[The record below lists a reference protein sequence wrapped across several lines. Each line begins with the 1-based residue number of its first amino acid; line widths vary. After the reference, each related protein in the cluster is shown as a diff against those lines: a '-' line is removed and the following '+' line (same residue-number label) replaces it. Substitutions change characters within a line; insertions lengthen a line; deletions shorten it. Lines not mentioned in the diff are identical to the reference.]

1 MSLGMRELLFVVHPC
16 LASHVLPLIHWLLVR
31 SLYINSL
38 SPGFVYRTNYLSSLA
53 LCSTD

>member
-38 SPGFVYRTNYLSSLA
+38 CSGFVYRTNYLSSLA